1 MLATFRKTLRRA
13 FETEITAIAQ
23 TLMEESDWHDRGRAR
38 MGEGVVR

>member
-1 MLATFRKTLRRA
+1 MLATFRKTLKRT

-23 TLMEESDWHDRGRAR
+23 VLMEESDSHTRGRAR

>member
-23 TLMEESDWHDRGRAR
+23 ALVDNWHARGRAR
-38 MGEGVVR
+38 MGERVVR